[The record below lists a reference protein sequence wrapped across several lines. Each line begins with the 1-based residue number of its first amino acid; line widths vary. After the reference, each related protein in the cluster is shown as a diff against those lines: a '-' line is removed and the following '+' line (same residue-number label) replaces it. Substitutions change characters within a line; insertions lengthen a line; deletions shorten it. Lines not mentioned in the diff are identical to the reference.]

1 MEYIGEGVSVNFCD
15 NQCII
20 VQKAY
25 WLNYLILL
33 TGYPSLLFGFYYF
46 EYYNYFT
53 TVLLATVLFFSI
65 KYVTRRTIIN
75 LNFSKKITYSSLVHI

>member
-1 MEYIGEGVSVNFCD
+1 MEYIGEGVSVNVCD

-25 WLNYLILL
+25 WLDYLILL
-33 TGYPSLLFGFYYF
+33 TGYPSLLLGFYYF

-75 LNFSKKITYSSLVHI
+75 LNFSKKITYSSLVHR